1 MRCPVRSSLRCVS
14 FFPFNFL
21 QLCIN
26 LSLLSLHVVSYDSLF
41 ISVIFAWYFFSPF
54 PHNFVLLSDNSF
66 KRDIVARLDAAA
78 FVSTESSS
86 SEEENEELFRYREID
101 VNVSGTDAEG
111 SLSSVLDRVAALKG
125 KTEEEQWNRRDQIRS
140 VASAVSGGV
149 VEQIWTHLAPLFIA
163 KNKGT
168 KQTCANQG

>member
-1 MRCPVRSSLRCVS
+1 M
-14 FFPFNFL
+14 
-21 QLCIN
+21 
-26 LSLLSLHVVSYDSLF
+26 
-41 ISVIFAWYFFSPF
+41 
-54 PHNFVLLSDNSF
+54 
-66 KRDIVARLDAAA
+66 
-78 FVSTESSS
+78 
-86 SEEENEELFRYREID
+86 
-101 VNVSGTDAEG
+101 NVSGTDAEG